1 LKVARFAKKSDQQS
15 KLRSYWFL
23 APKSDNSTNT
33 SSNTSLNSC
42 VSRRNW
48 SIENRAFHVIDASEI
63 ELRPAEIARKLHAP
77 KKPTRG
83 QYTTVRGVI
92 RKLLEKGLILQPY
105 VGAYCNKITYGVR
118 FVPLAVHNIS
128 LRSFVCQDVASCEK
142 DEFVG
147 GVKIHVCFGSE
158 RRKISGYIACDVGG
172 MSHDACLLALHRW
185 FDIVQ
190 DHLGW
195 QLSDLEILTFE
206 CNKDYHGIRIDGV
219 QCVTKTDLFGMIERV
234 YQKEENLV
242 RKEQKTVVAMSVN
255 KFEEAIS
262 KGFNDSVNSQAN
274 FEIKREVKANSD
286 ALKFTNSRL
295 LEMERLLE
303 GLYKNRITDVDKTS
317 HLEVEVSALRG
328 DIEKLT
334 TTLISV
340 FNLEK
345 TEKIYS
351 VQGLGESK
359 YVS

>member
-1 LKVARFAKKSDQQS
+1 
-15 KLRSYWFL
+15 L
-23 APKSDNSTNT
+23 AASSDNCT
-33 SSNTSLNSC
+33 SKDSNTSYNSYL
-42 VSRRNW
+42 SRKSW
-48 SIENRAFHVIDASEI
+48 SVEARVFHIIDDSEI
-63 ELRPAEIARKLHAP
+63 ELRPAEIARKLHVP

-83 QYTTVRGVI
+83 QYTSVRI
-92 RKLLEKGLILQPY
+92 FCRKLLEKGMILQPY
-105 VGAYCNKITYGVR
+105 LGAYCNKITYGVR

-128 LRSFVCQDVASCEK
+128 LRSFVCQDVKSWEK
-142 DEFVG
+142 DEFTG

-172 MSHDACLLALHRW
+172 MSHDACLLALNRW

-195 QLSDLEILTFE
+195 QLNDLQILTFE
-206 CNKDYHGIRIDGV
+206 CNKDYHGVRIDGV
-219 QCVTKTDLFGMIERV
+219 LCVTKTDLYGMVERI

-242 RKEQKTVVAMSVN
+242 RKEQKTVVPMSVN

-262 KGFNDSVNSQAN
+262 KGFNDSANSQAN
-274 FEIKREVKANSD
+274 FEIKREVKGNSD

-295 LEMERLLE
+295 LGMERLLE
-303 GLYKNRITDVDKTS
+303 GLYKNRLSDVGKTK

-334 TTLISV
+334 TTLLSV
-340 FNLEK
+340 FNLENDTK
-345 TEKIYS
+345 NHSIN
-351 VQGLGESK
+351 GLGESK